1 MESKRKYFIK
11 ILTYLVLFFLVGM
24 SLGVAA
30 SEFTMVE
37 ALNTPLVNH
46 ASAETEV
53 TYHSFWLLIAGLIGF
68 IAMTQ
73 RKGI

>member
-1 MESKRKYFIK
+1 MESKRKYIIK
-11 ILTYLVLFFLVGM
+11 IFTYLVFFLLVGM
-24 SLGVAA
+24 SLGVTA
-30 SEFTMVE
+30 SEFTMVG
-37 ALNTPLVNH
+37 ALNSPVVNY

-53 TYHSFWLLIAGLIGF
+53 TYHSFWLLIAGLVGF